1 MSELGSDE
9 NWLELGHVFPKHSRG
24 FLNILCIQLS
34 VLLPVSIHKYYV
46 DNIITNM
53 SFPFNLKLESGNGK
67 QEPCRKFSLMELIS
81 SALYFFFLSLV
92 QK

>member
-9 NWLELGHVFPKHSRG
+9 NWLELGHVFPKHSPELLNH
-24 FLNILCIQLS
+24 FLYS
-34 VLLPVSIHKYYV
+34 MLLPVSIHKYYV

-67 QEPCRKFSLMELIS
+67 QEPCRKFSLMELI
-81 SALYFFFLSLV
+81 
-92 QK
+92 

>member
-9 NWLELGHVFPKHSRG
+9 NWLELGHVFPEQVNIHSC
-24 FLNILCIQLS
+24 FIFIYS

-53 SFPFNLKLESGNGK
+53 SFPFNLKCKEVVNK
-67 QEPCRKFSLMELIS
+67 NRVES
-81 SALYFFFLSLV
+81 SASQSRSTQL
-92 QK
+92 